1 VPGVALLGNRVSP
14 QSVDALSQFGRLYV
28 ALDPDDGG
36 QVGTAALQA
45 HFGERVIRVVLP
57 DGHDIA
63 DLAPLP
69 DGPEKFTAAVRAA
82 VAA

>member
-1 VPGVALLGNRVSP
+1 LA
-14 QSVDALSQFGRLYV
+14 YV
-28 ALDPDDGG
+28 ALDLDDGG

-45 HFGERVIRVVLP
+45 RFRERVIRVVLP
-57 DGHDIA
+57 DGHDMA

-69 DGPEKFTAAVRAA
+69 DGPDRFAAAVRAA